1 VAEIRRLCIEKLL
14 NGRLL
19 PALYVLIR
27 SISSHHALE
36 PVNQRFLNR
45 RPVAFP
51 AFSPQENGKFE
62 VCWLFPANTRVSN
75 SIEYDRQRG
84 GVSAAGSNDTLGY
97 FLDANFLDYEGWQE
111 RTDNERKQFSSKLL
125 YTPDIDVAYS
135 FRVEYL
141 DRYQENP
148 GSLTQAQYDE
158 GWQQALVYDAYND
171 EKSVSGT
178 FKYERDL
185 SSHSGMEF
193 SYGIRN
199 NLTVG
204 PPSYSSI
211 GGFSSS
217 DVTNHNLV
225 ALYRYDFDWYV
236 SPLIVGVDLLHSD
249 DLSKGYADRDPSS
262 DINQKW
268 DIRAIIRSSFM
279 QYEVSPKSWLHLSLG
294 GRYDRIEY
302 AAKGYKVSRGTTT
315 DYPKKISWTG

>member
-1 VAEIRRLCIEKLL
+1 
-14 NGRLL
+14 
-19 PALYVLIR
+19 
-27 SISSHHALE
+27 
-36 PVNQRFLNR
+36 
-45 RPVAFP
+45 
-51 AFSPQENGKFE
+51 
-62 VCWLFPANTRVSN
+62 VSN

-236 SPLIVGVDLLHSD
+236 SPLIVVVDLLHSD